1 MVSKTVIR
9 LCIFLIGITLL
20 TSCVSTKES
29 TYFVGQ
35 NDAVLTGTPVVPET
49 VITPN
54 DLLGISVSSLN
65 PGATDI
71 FNSTSITNGTKQANG
86 YLVNKEG
93 LIQFPVLGNIKAEG
107 QTPDQ
112 LRQQI

>member
-1 MVSKTVIR
+1 MVSKSVLR
-9 LCIFLIGITLL
+9 LCIFLLGISLL

-35 NDAVLTGTPVVPET
+35 NDAVLTETPVVPET
-49 VITPN
+49 VITAN

-65 PGATDI
+65 PTATDI
-71 FNSTSITNGTKQANG
+71 FNATTVTNGMKQNNG

-93 LIQFPVLGNIKAEG
+93 FIQFPVLGNI
-107 QTPDQ
+107 
-112 LRQQI
+112 

>member
-1 MVSKTVIR
+1 MVSKTVLR
-9 LCIFLIGITLL
+9 LCIILIGISLL

-65 PGATDI
+65 PSATDI
-71 FNSTSITNGTKQANG
+71 FNSTNVTNGVKQNTG

-93 LIQFPVLGNIKAEG
+93 FIQFPVLGNIKANG
-107 QTPDQ
+107 LTPDQ
-112 LRQQI
+112 